1 MTQLTQ
7 YLWIVI
13 VAFLFG
19 FLYAFGIGAN
29 DVANAFGST
38 VASKSLTLKQAV
50 LVATIFEFLGAFL
63 LGAAVT
69 NTIRSK
75 IFDPDLYTEHPDIIM
90 LGMFSAVMTGTIMLW
105 TATYFAMPVST
116 THTIVGSIMG
126 FSIAAKGFDS
136 INWNVVT
143 QILISWIVSPLVSG
157 IVGFCFFGSLRLFV
171 LHTEH
176 PFERAYYTFPIVL
189 TIFIGI
195 DIFYVLYKGFNNVEG
210 ASDIPLS
217 TSLPTAFAVGFAVGL
232 FWIFLWGPFT
242 RKRIERIFA
251 EREATEAKKQE
262 WDEIDVD
269 GDGTTQKV
277 AAPDSDEEAQEATEG
292 KPKAGAEE
300 DGADAEAEEEAPAPV
315 EEKNF
320 FKRSLATI
328 AANTYDQDL
337 HAQSMHES
345 QRAAEIWD
353 NSEQYDPKAE
363 FMFTYVQIFTACLNS
378 FAHGANDVAN
388 AIAPLSAILLI
399 YQTGELESKSPV
411 EKWILAYGG
420 IGIVVG
426 LLLYGYKVMK
436 SIGYKLC
443 CLSPSRGASAE
454 LAASLF
460 VVTASF
466 LGIPVSSTQS
476 ICGAVTGVGCVN
488 GFRNVDWW
496 FFLRVCLS
504 WATIFIL
511 ANVVGAGIFS
521 MMAYSPSLNAPV
533 VVNITDDE

>member
-1 MTQLTQ
+1 
-7 YLWIVI
+7 
-13 VAFLFG
+13 
-19 FLYAFGIGAN
+19 
-29 DVANAFGST
+29 
-38 VASKSLTLKQAV
+38 
-50 LVATIFEFLGAFL
+50 
-63 LGAAVT
+63 
-69 NTIRSK
+69 
-75 IFDPDLYTEHPDIIM
+75 
-90 LGMFSAVMTGTIMLW
+90 
-105 TATYFAMPVST
+105 MPVST

-136 INWNVVT
+136 INWSVVT
-143 QILISWIVSPLVSG
+143 QILISWIASPLVSG
-157 IVGFCFFGSLRLFV
+157 IVAFCLFGSLRHFV
-171 LHTEH
+171 MHTEN

-195 DIFYVLYKGFNNVEG
+195 DIFYILYKGFNNVSG
-210 ASDIPLS
+210 ASSIPLS
-217 TSLPTAFAVGFAVGL
+217 TSLPVAFAVGFAIGL

-242 RKRIERIFA
+242 RKRIEHIFA
-251 EREATEAKKQE
+251 EKEATEAKKQE

-269 GDGTTQKV
+269 GDGTTEKV
-277 AAPDSDEEAQEATEG
+277 AAPDSDEEAQPEVKVEAEG
-292 KPKAGAEE
+292 
-300 DGADAEAEEEAPAPV
+300 EEEAP
-315 EEKNF
+315 EEPQNF
-320 FKRSLATI
+320 FKKSLAKF

-345 QRAAEIWD
+345 SRAQEIWD

-363 FMFTYVQIFTACLNS
+363 FMFTYVQVFTACLNS

-399 YQTGELESKSPV
+399 YQTGELESKAPV

-420 IGIVVG
+420 FGIVVG

-454 LAASLF
+454 LSASLF

-466 LGIPVSSTQS
+466 LGIPVSSTQA

-504 WATIFIL
+504 WVTIFLL
-511 ANVVGAGIFS
+511 ANIVGAGVFS
-521 MMAYSPSLNAPV
+521 IMAYSPSLEAPIVLNA
-533 VVNITDDE
+533 TGS